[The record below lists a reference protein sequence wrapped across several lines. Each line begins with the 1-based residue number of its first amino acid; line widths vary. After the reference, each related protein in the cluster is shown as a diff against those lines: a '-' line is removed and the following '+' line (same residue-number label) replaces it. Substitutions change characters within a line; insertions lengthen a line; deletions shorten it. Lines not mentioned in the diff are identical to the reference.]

1 MNRPRPQATARSPFA
16 GCAILIAALCVMV
29 FLVVFSVYALFRQ
42 YGEIEKFTGDKA
54 IGISVSK
61 VEDNEAAANQLAE
74 KIEAFRQELTGDG
87 EARLALSPEEIN
99 LAIGLYEP
107 FKDLRG
113 TFRVQT
119 IDDKLRIAIS
129 FPLNGKPRLA
139 KDGEDGWITSDGR
152 FLNGTMVCTPGL
164 LSRELVLQVND
175 IEVPHGT
182 VPEEF
187 TAQMSPYRIAERYKT
202 DAALGPPMAKLT
214 RVSLENGTL
223 VLARVPG
230 ETPQDVITD
239 AQVDKA
245 STRFFTMLGI
255 AATMFLLVAGTIV
268 FIGLKARK

>member
-1 MNRPRPQATARSPFA
+1 
-16 GCAILIAALCVMV
+16 
-29 FLVVFSVYALFRQ
+29 
-42 YGEIEKFTGDKA
+42 
-54 IGISVSK
+54 
-61 VEDNEAAANQLAE
+61 
-74 KIEAFRQELTGDG
+74 
-87 EARLALSPEEIN
+87 
-99 LAIGLYEP
+99 
-107 FKDLRG
+107 
-113 TFRVQT
+113 
-119 IDDKLRIAIS
+119 
-129 FPLNGKPRLA
+129 
-139 KDGEDGWITSDGR
+139 
-152 FLNGTMVCTPGL
+152 
-164 LSRELVLQVND
+164 VND

-182 VPEEF
+182 VPKEF

-202 DAALGPPMAKLT
+202 DAVLGPPMAKLT